1 MHNEL
6 QDEERELLQA
16 SLLGDVREDIQ
27 FLGLT
32 LPDIGWIVAVTL
44 IVGGIPFFLP
54 LFFLIKMAWI
64 IGVFLVYTG
73 ARYLDVPY
81 RIRRLYRYWTSASKG
96 SGEQLPELLGA
107 QEDSWLFKSGSV
119 WQMVLH
125 VQPPPW
131 HTAELAKKRNRI
143 GALEA
148 FIRTAVREHFSV
160 DVDTH
165 LVPDYQWELWN
176 AKRSKPKATE
186 GIERLSQRRLRLYES
201 SANLQKDTPERPQ
214 AKRTVYV
221 LRLSIEEYRLSLQE
235 RDDEPEGATKEE
247 LRRYRLLADLR
258 ERKNRVLPILEHSG
272 LKCQMLSGYAAAQVL
287 GRQWDAIAW
296 REWQSSQGQWT
307 DEENPQTVEEAEP
320 ISIQPV
326 QEKKLSFWQRFITF
340 IRREW
345 HALWTKVQTAAVK
358 RKARSCNKKEVP
370 QENEDKSGQVLALE
384 DKALQLEESYCE
396 EKGPD
401 MPQVL
406 ILTSP
411 VPSGKTFLAANW
423 SVAQSTAEHPVAL
436 MDLAPDHG
444 TLTVLNPLQGPTEE
458 GWTLYTSRW
467 VPGLSIWV
475 PTQEACGIQSVQD
488 KLQEL
493 LQSSAQVVIDLPWL
507 YPWREELKVFGQ
519 MVAVLDA
526 DYHHWT
532 QWERA
537 ATAWSEPVWL
547 NKAEVDMDVLVRDHW
562 DAAIS
567 KRFPVFPGAAQ
578 RLFQGKPIALEPD
591 VRQHF
596 LGRSVS

>member
-6 QDEERELLQA
+6 QNEERELLQA

-32 LPDIGWIVAVTL
+32 LADIGWIVAVTL
-44 IVGGIPFFLP
+44 VVGGIPFFLP
-54 LFFLIKMAWI
+54 LFFLVKMGWI
-64 IGVFLVYTG
+64 IGVFLLYTG

-81 RIRRLYRYWTSASKG
+81 RIRRLWRYWTSASKG
-96 SGEQLPELLGA
+96 SGEQLQELLGA
-107 QEDSWLFKSGSV
+107 QEESWLFKSGSV
-119 WQMVLH
+119 WQMVLY

-143 GALEA
+143 GAMEA
-148 FIRTAVREHFSV
+148 FIRTAVREHFAV
-160 DVDTH
+160 DIDTH

-176 AKRSKPKATE
+176 AKRNKSKATE

-214 AKRTVYV
+214 AKRTLYV
-221 LRLSIEEYRLSLQE
+221 LRLSIEEYRLSAQE
-235 RDDEPEGATKEE
+235 RDDEPEGATKED

-258 ERKNRVLPILEHSG
+258 ERKNRVLPILEQSG

-287 GRQWDAIAW
+287 GRQWDAISW
-296 REWQSSQGQWT
+296 RNWQACQGQWT
-307 DEENPQTVEEAEP
+307 DEETENPQRAEEAVP
-320 ISIQPV
+320 ISLEPV
-326 QEKKLSFWQRFITF
+326 HQEQKVPFWRRFVAF
-340 IRREW
+340 IRREG
-345 HALWTKVQTAAVK
+345 HALWTKVQSAASS
-358 RKARSCNKKEVP
+358 RKARSRNKKAPRDAEEAESASEEKVEP
-370 QENEDKSGQVLALE
+370 ALALPS
-384 DKALQLEESYCE
+384 AREETGSE
-396 EKGPD
+396 

-406 ILTSP
+406 MLTSP

-423 SVAQSTAEHPVAL
+423 AVAQSTADHPVAL
-436 MDLAPDHG
+436 VDLAPDQG
-444 TLTVLNPLQGPTEE
+444 TITVLNPLQGPTED

-488 KLQEL
+488 KLRDL
-493 LQSSAQVVIDLPWL
+493 IQSHTHLVIDLPWL
-507 YPWREELKVFGQ
+507 YPWREELKAFGQ

-526 DYHHWT
+526 DYHHWM

-537 ATAWSEPVWL
+537 AAAWSDPVWL
-547 NKAEVDMDVLVRDHW
+547 NKAEVDMNVLVRDHW

-567 KRFPVFPGAAQ
+567 KRFPVFPEAAQ
-578 RLFQGKPIALEPD
+578 RLFQGKPIALEPN

-596 LGRSVS
+596 CWEGA